1 MKSTIR
7 LGKIAGIEVG
17 LHYSWFPV
25 LALFSWYLAR
35 IILPQRQLY
44 SQWAS
49 ATYWAIGLAV
59 ALLLFGSVLIHELA
73 HSLVARARGYPVQ
86 GITLFLLGGVS
97 NLGLES
103 RRARDEFLI
112 SAAGPLASLLLFGVL
127 WALFHAVPD
136 ETTPLAAVVWYL
148 WFSNLALALFNLLP
162 AFPMDG
168 GRVLRSVVWAATG
181 SSSKATW
188 VASRAGQLLGFVWLG
203 LGGLLIFWGI
213 WEGFWIVLIGWFLQ
227 SSATASLRQMKESAG
242 ISSIR
247 VGEVMDW
254 KPDII
259 GPETSLADA
268 IRGRAL
274 KEDGGALLV
283 CVSGRLKGVLTHV
296 DVEGVPQ
303 ERWHDVMVGEAMTR
317 VPLWYVTPEDEIY
330 RALGLLA
337 EHSINQAPV
346 LDGDRLV
353 GLLTKTDIIRYLH
366 SDRERRAEPP
376 PDTLD

>member
-1 MKSTIR
+1 MKSTMR

-35 IILPQRQLY
+35 IILPQRDLY
-44 SQWAS
+44 SQWSS
-49 ATYWAIGLAV
+49 ATYWAIGLLV

-73 HSLVARARGYPVQ
+73 HSLVAKARGYPVQ

-112 SAAGPLASLLLFGVL
+112 SVAGPLASLLLFGVL

-203 LGGLLIFWGI
+203 VGGLLIFRGV

-227 SSATASLRQMKESAG
+227 SSATASLRHMKESAG
-242 ISSIR
+242 ISSIQVR
-247 VGEVMDW
+247 DVMDR

-259 GPETSLADA
+259 EPEASLADA

-274 KEDGGALLV
+274 KEDGGALMV
-283 CVSGRLKGVLTHV
+283 CESGRLKGVLTHV
-296 DVEGVPQ
+296 DIEGVPQ
-303 ERWHDVMVGEAMTR
+303 ERWHDVMVREAMTR
-317 VPLWYVTPEDEIY
+317 VPLWSVTPEDEIY

-376 PDTLD
+376 PGPLA

>member
-7 LGKIAGIEVG
+7 LGTIAGIEVG

-35 IILPQRQLY
+35 IMLPERQLY
-44 SQWAS
+44 SQWAP
-49 ATYWAIGLAV
+49 ATYWGIGVVV

-73 HSLVARARGYPVQ
+73 HSLVAKARGYPVQ

-127 WALFHAVPD
+127 WALFQVVSD
-136 ETTPLAAVVWYL
+136 ETTPFAVVVWYL

-168 GRVLRSVVWAATG
+168 GRVLRSLVWAATG

-188 VASRAGQLLGFVWLG
+188 LASRTGQLMGFVWLG
-203 LGGLLIFWGI
+203 FGALLIYWGM

-227 SSATASLRQMKESAG
+227 SSAGASLRQMKSAG
-242 ISSIR
+242 GLSAIR
-247 VGEVMDW
+247 VRDVMRRG
-254 KPDII
+254 PDTI
-259 GPETSLADA
+259 GPEASLADA
-268 IRGRAL
+268 MRGRAP
-274 KEDGGALLV
+274 KGSEGALLV
-283 CVSGRLKGVLTHV
+283 CESGRLRGVVTRV

-303 ERWHDVMVGEAMTR
+303 ERWHHVTVHEAMTR
-317 VPLWYVTPEDEIY
+317 VPLWFVTPEDEIY
-330 RALGLLA
+330 QALGLLA

-353 GLLTKTDIIRYLH
+353 GLLTRTDIILYLH
-366 SDRERRAEPP
+366 SDRERKAEPL
-376 PDTLD
+376 PDPLN